1 MCKRRRVL
9 PRSGRLHALACQ
21 VLAPDVQVEIAKV
34 AKIVIRL
41 ETEADETA
49 NAALALIIVVLQA
62 ETPNLILARELS
74 YAIKMRTDALS
85 NARTTWFMRL
95 TGGSPTT
102 IIVTGLIASF
112 ITWVVIGP
120 VWLWLFESFENR
132 SLT

>member
-1 MCKRRRVL
+1 
-9 PRSGRLHALACQ
+9 
-21 VLAPDVQVEIAKV
+21 VEIAKV